1 MWRWQGIRFKC
12 GCQEFHYFL
21 PNLFLGATFDLLLR
35 DLMGVSSEFFIC
47 SIRFFNL

>member
-1 MWRWQGIRFKC
+1 MAAKN
-12 GCQEFHYFL
+12 FHYCL